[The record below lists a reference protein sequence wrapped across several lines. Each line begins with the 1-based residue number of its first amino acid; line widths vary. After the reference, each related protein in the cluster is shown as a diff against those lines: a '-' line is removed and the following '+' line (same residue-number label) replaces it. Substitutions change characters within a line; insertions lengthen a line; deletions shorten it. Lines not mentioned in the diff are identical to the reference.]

1 MLRRLKLLM
10 VLLTLSLVLAGCNR
24 VGLAYRNLDVIIPW
38 TLNDYLDMNAGQ
50 KSWFNDTLKE
60 HLAWH
65 CTTQLP
71 GYLDWLDRLQQM
83 VDSNQVTDAA
93 LQTRTVEAKQAIAE
107 IAREITPSAVQLLQ
121 GLDDQ
126 QVKDMSD
133 ALAKDLRKR
142 QDEYLTPPLAQQ
154 IKDRAERM
162 SKRLDA
168 WIGPLSTG
176 QQNRVTAWS
185 IELGAQNQAWIGNRA
200 HWQAQFI
207 EALQQ
212 RHSAD
217 FPQKI
222 QQLLVDRESLWT
234 PQYRAAYAQT
244 EAAARSL
251 LVDVMAQSSAA
262 QRLKLTQ
269 KIDKVRSDF
278 QALKCLK
285 SAQS

>member
-142 QDEYLTPPLAQQ
+142 QDEYLKPPLAQQ
-154 IKDRAERM
+154 IKERAQRM

-168 WIGPLSTG
+168 WIGPLSPG
-176 QQNRVTAWS
+176 QQSSVTAWS
-185 IELGAQNQAWIGNRA
+185 AELGAQNQAWIGNRA

-234 PQYRAAYAQT
+234 PQYRAAYTQT
-244 EAAARSL
+244 EASARSL
-251 LVDVMAQSSAA
+251 LVDVMAQSSPA